1 MIKPN
6 KAMRDAIK
14 VTVHGAGTVLFSTVA
29 SCAFAVVIER
39 TAHRTLY
46 RFFPHLYKDVAYANG
61 LPHLQYQI
69 RNSQVAEEN
78 RVITPKEET
87 YGTDNLTDTNA
98 ELDSSFTASI
108 ISIKSALYQIRE
120 SSTKTGTSTR
130 DDEPFYVDEQF
141 RNSEKSSQIENNTN
155 VMNEK
160 SERLSIHPDQIS
172 KIVQSCAM
180 TAG

>member
-39 TAHRTLY
+39 TTHRTLY

-78 RVITPKEET
+78 RVITLKEET
-87 YGTDNLTDTNA
+87 NGTDTNA
-98 ELDSSFTASI
+98 ELDSPFTASI
-108 ISIKSALYQIRE
+108 ISMKSALHQIRE
-120 SSTKTGTSTR
+120 SSTKSGTLNR

-141 RNSEKSSQIENNTN
+141 RNSKKSPQIESYTN
-155 VMNEK
+155 VINQK
-160 SERLSIHPDQIS
+160 SERFIHPDQIS